1 MGPPHLVS
9 TMVRATLLS
18 SVRDRQQVV
27 DDRLADLYIDV
38 AVEGGGLLDFST
50 GAAIADA
57 AAESTRPV
65 LERWVRGD
73 AEEGEA
79 HVQTQPVIA
88 APPPPSGRG
97 WRGVM
102 LLTAR
107 DLQHRATKLAAVIVG
122 TAVVLTLLF
131 LITGL
136 VEQFQREPRETIAA
150 LGADLWMVRD
160 GASGAF
166 TSAAIS
172 PASVADEVTGTD
184 ASPVVI
190 GRETVTADGET
201 VDVVVIGYEP
211 DGIGEPGLPDGEL
224 PSAPREIAIDD
235 SAGVAVGET
244 IELGG
249 TIYTVSGR
257 TDGTTMFAGM
267 PIVFLPLES
276 AQAILYREQ
285 PLAAAVLLDGEPSAL
300 PDGYHTLDNE
310 AIAVDALRPLDGAIS
325 SVNLIRF
332 LLWFV
337 AALII
342 GTMSYLTALE
352 RLRDMAVLKAVGAST
367 RQLATSI
374 AVQGAIVALLA
385 AGPGCAPPIGDRA
398 GVPDGGRGPGPGALA
413 GAPDRR
419 HRLPPRGD
427 LRPAQGR
434 PGRSCAR
441 LRGAGRMTA
450 GTANPVVQ
458 VRDLVIEYDT
468 SGYVVR
474 PIDHFDL
481 SASAGELVVLL
492 GPSGCG
498 KTSLLSALGGILRPT
513 SGSIRVAG
521 IEVEALSAGELSA
534 YRQHTVGFVFQAFNL
549 IPSLTARENVAI
561 PLLLA
566 GVSRRRAMRRA
577 DELLARVD
585 LADRARHRP
594 NRLSGGQQQRVA
606 VARGLAADAPVLLA
620 DEPTANLD
628 YIQAEGIIS
637 LLRGLRADGR
647 SIIVSTH
654 DDRLVPIADRV
665 VHLVPEHRADA
676 GARASWRWRRRRSS
690 SSRARVASW
699 CTSSRPA
706 PSASSA
712 GEATAPRRSWLGWG
726 RASTSVSSVLC
737 SGSPGRPPL
746 ARSRPAC

>member
-1 MGPPHLVS
+1 
-9 TMVRATLLS
+9 
-18 SVRDRQQVV
+18 
-27 DDRLADLYIDV
+27 
-38 AVEGGGLLDFST
+38 
-50 GAAIADA
+50 
-57 AAESTRPV
+57 
-65 LERWVRGD
+65 
-73 AEEGEA
+73 
-79 HVQTQPVIA
+79 
-88 APPPPSGRG
+88 
-97 WRGVM
+97 
-102 LLTAR
+102 
-107 DLQHRATKLAAVIVG
+107 
-122 TAVVLTLLF
+122 
-131 LITGL
+131 
-136 VEQFQREPRETIAA
+136 
-150 LGADLWMVRD
+150 
-160 GASGAF
+160 
-166 TSAAIS
+166 
-172 PASVADEVTGTD
+172 
-184 ASPVVI
+184 
-190 GRETVTADGET
+190 
-201 VDVVVIGYEP
+201 
-211 DGIGEPGLPDGEL
+211 
-224 PSAPREIAIDD
+224 
-235 SAGVAVGET
+235 
-244 IELGG
+244 
-249 TIYTVSGR
+249 
-257 TDGTTMFAGM
+257 
-267 PIVFLPLES
+267 
-276 AQAILYREQ
+276 
-285 PLAAAVLLDGEPSAL
+285 
-300 PDGYHTLDNE
+300 
-310 AIAVDALRPLDGAIS
+310 
-325 SVNLIRF
+325 
-332 LLWFV
+332 
-337 AALII
+337 
-342 GTMSYLTALE
+342 
-352 RLRDMAVLKAVGAST
+352 
-367 RQLATSI
+367 
-374 AVQGAIVALLA
+374 
-385 AGPGCAPPIGDRA
+385 
-398 GVPDGGRGPGPGALA
+398 
-413 GAPDRR
+413 
-419 HRLPPRGD
+419 
-427 LRPAQGR
+427 
-434 PGRSCAR
+434 
-441 LRGAGRMTA
+441 MTA

-468 SGYVVR
+468 GGYVVR

-676 GARASWRWRRRRSS
+676 GARAWWRWRRRRSS

-712 GEATAPRRSWLGWG
+712 GEATAPLRCWLASG
-726 RASTSVSSVLC
+726 RVSTSVSSVLC

-746 ARSRPAC
+746 ARSRPACCGPTTWRTSASRWWAPPPALTPAEPNLAELLEVDRREAGELGELVPGVDEPDGAGLRSHHQ